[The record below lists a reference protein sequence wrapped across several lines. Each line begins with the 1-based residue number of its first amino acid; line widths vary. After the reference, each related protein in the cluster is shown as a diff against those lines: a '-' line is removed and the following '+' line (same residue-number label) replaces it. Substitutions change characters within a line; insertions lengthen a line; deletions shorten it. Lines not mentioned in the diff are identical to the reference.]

1 MKELTCIVCPQGCHL
16 VIQEDAKGQL
26 LVSGNRCPRG
36 ALYAQEEL
44 TTPKRLVTATCRL
57 ERRSRDVSGEKSLVR
72 KEDLPPLSRLLLE
85 KGMRP
90 GLCMPQRLPVRTTVP
105 CPREH
110 IPDLL
115 KDIYALSVTPPVR
128 RGQVLLRNWR
138 NLGIDVIAS
147 RTVQ

>member
-1 MKELTCIVCPQGCHL
+1 MKEFTCIVCPQGCHL
-16 VIQEDAKGQL
+16 VIQEDAEGRL

-44 TTPKRLVTATCRL
+44 TMPKRLVTATCRL
-57 ERRSRDVSGEKSLVR
+57 ERRSQDVSGEKPAVR
-72 KEDLPPLSRLLLE
+72 KENLPPLSRLLLE

-90 GLCMPQRLPVRTTVP
+90 GLCMPQRLPVRTTAP

-110 IPDLL
+110 IPELL
-115 KDIYALSVTPPVR
+115 KDIYALSVTPPVC

>member
-16 VIQEDAKGQL
+16 VVQEDAEGRL

-57 ERRSRDVSGEKSLVR
+57 ERTSQEVSA
-72 KEDLPPLSRLLLE
+72 KEPQMKRENLPPLSCLLLE

-90 GLCMPQRLPVRTTVP
+90 GLCIPQRVPVRTTVP

-110 IPDLL
+110 IPELL
-115 KDIYALSVTPPVR
+115 KDIYALSVRPPVL
-128 RGQVLLRNWR
+128 RGQVLLHNWR

>member
-16 VIQEDAKGQL
+16 VVQEDTNGRL

-57 ERRSRDVSGEKSLVR
+57 ERTPQAVSEEGWGVK
-72 KEDLPPLSRLLLE
+72 KEGLPPLSRLLLE

-90 GLCMPQRLPVRTTVP
+90 GLGMPQRLPVRTTAP
-105 CPREH
+105 CPREL
-110 IPDLL
+110 IPELL
-115 KDIYALSVTPPVR
+115 TDIYALSVTPPVF
-128 RGQVLLRNWR
+128 RGQVLIHNWR